1 MEATSNPS
9 PEDMSASFF
18 AQEERVLADIAG
30 GSGFNFKRGN
40 KWSINSETGDTTF
53 DPNFF
58 TEKGYTPSQA
68 LFGAM
73 HEIKCHL
80 VETAELIDTPEGAR
94 AYERLKQRIKSKERV
109 KIWEN
114 CRTDVKGNLAIL
126 GFAQSLSNDV
136 ETVYRE
142 KLWPETDF
150 TDKPKHLQL
159 MYAVLRSSM
168 VPTEDVTVDPT
179 VQETINRL
187 RNIKGKDGQVR
198 DVIAMTTD
206 PALDPLL
213 ALKLS
218 ERYIE
223 PEIEKLFKEDVEDKQ
238 KGKGEKDTG
247 DPQDQFSDD
256 YKDYDE
262 GNPQP
267 FDKEEIDKKIKAVK
281 KAQSEAS
288 RQAAGYEEEHGVS
301 KEDVAE
307 YYTEFR
313 RIEQY
318 IEPLREIFRKIM
330 EQRQIK
336 VRHLAALKEEGVMID
351 PGLVAQTYMD
361 VKAGIANPKTMKDFE
376 GILVDEKIP
385 TSFEVT
391 VVTDRTGSMQYGTK
405 IPEQRRTALLLLE
418 ALKEFS
424 DVAEEQGPLAPE
436 LTIKS
441 EILSFGDS
449 PNHTEVLKPLSHILS
464 ERDRIGVFKAL
475 GVCDSGTNNEEIM
488 FANLLTSI
496 QQEGQKDP
504 TYLEKIRTGKLRKFV
519 IVLTDGQVRNFGS
532 TRTQLQKLRDLGI
545 VIAGVG
551 ITNDGEDAIKTYAPD
566 GQVAREASDLPKTLQ
581 ELLAKYLDTLSV
593 EKTQT
598 DMQT

>member
-1 MEATSNPS
+1 MEADQKPGAEGAAFVS
-9 PEDMSASFF
+9 
-18 AQEERVLADIAG
+18 QEQRILSDIAG
-30 GSGFNFKRGN
+30 SSGFSFREGDC
-40 KWSINSETGDTTF
+40 WSINPDTGDTTY
-53 DPNFF
+53 DTKFF

-68 LFGAM
+68 LFGAL

-126 GFAQSLSNDV
+126 GFAPSLSNDV

-150 TDKPKHLQL
+150 TNKPKHLQL
-159 MYAVLRSSM
+159 MYAILRSSM
-168 VPTEDVTVDPT
+168 VPNEDAVVDPV
-179 VQETINRL
+179 VQEAIDRL
-187 RNIKGKDGQVR
+187 RNIKGKDGKVR

-206 PALDPLL
+206 PTLDPLL

-238 KGKGEKDTG
+238 KEKGEKDTG

-267 FDKEEIDKKIKAVK
+267 FNREEMDKKIKAVK

-301 KEDVAE
+301 KEDVSE
-307 YYTEFR
+307 YYDEYR
-313 RIEQY
+313 KVEKY
-318 IEPLREIFRKIM
+318 IEPLRKIFRKII

-336 VRHLAALKEEGVMID
+336 IRHLAALKEEGVMID

-361 VKAGIANPKTMKDFE
+361 VKAGITNPKTMKDFE

-424 DVAEEQGPLAPE
+424 DVSEEQGPLAPE

-449 PNHTEVLKPLSHILS
+449 PNHTEVLKPLSHTLS
-464 ERDRIGVFKAL
+464 ERDRIGVFKSL
-475 GVCDSGTNNEEIM
+475 GVCDSGTNNEEVM
-488 FANLLTSI
+488 FANLLNSI
-496 QQEGQKDP
+496 QQEGKKDP

-519 IVLTDGQVRNFGS
+519 IVLTDGQVGDFGS

-545 VIAGVG
+545 VVAGVG
-551 ITNDGEDAIKTYAPD
+551 ITNDGEDAVRTYAPD

-581 ELLAKYLDTLSV
+581 ELLAKYLDTLSIK
-593 EKTQT
+593 EKQA

>member
-1 MEATSNPS
+1 MEADQKPGAEGAAFVSQEQRILSN
-9 PEDMSASFF
+9 
-18 AQEERVLADIAG
+18 IAG
-30 GSGFNFKRGN
+30 SSGFSFREGDC
-40 KWSINSETGDTTF
+40 WSINPDTGDTTY
-53 DPNFF
+53 DTKFF

-68 LFGAM
+68 LFGAL

-80 VETAELIDTPEGAR
+80 VEIAELIDTPEGAR
-94 AYERLKQRIKSKERV
+94 AYEKLKQRIKSKERV

-126 GFAQSLSNDV
+126 GFAPSLSNDV

-142 KLWPETDF
+142 KLWPETNL

-159 MYAVLRSSM
+159 MYAILRSSM
-168 VPTEDVTVDPT
+168 VPSEDIIVDPV
-179 VQETINRL
+179 VQETIDKL
-187 RNIKGKDGQVR
+187 KNIKGKDGKVR
-198 DVIAMTTD
+198 DVIAMATD
-206 PALDPLL
+206 PTLDPFL

-238 KGKGEKDTG
+238 KEEGKKGTG

-262 GNPQP
+262 RHPEP
-267 FDKEEIDKKIKAVK
+267 FNKDEMGKQIKSVK

-288 RQAAGYEEEHGVS
+288 RQAAGYEEEHQVS
-301 KEDVAE
+301 KEEVSE
-307 YYTEFR
+307 YYNEYR
-313 RIEQY
+313 KIEQY
-318 IEPLREIFRKIM
+318 IEPLREIFRKII

-361 VKAGIANPKTMKDFE
+361 VKAGIANPKTIKDFE

-391 VVTDRTGSMQYGTK
+391 VVADRTGSMQYGTK
-405 IPEQRRTALLLLE
+405 IPEQRRTTLLLLE

-449 PNHTEVLKPLSHILS
+449 PNHTEVLKPLSHVLS

-475 GVCDSGTNNEEIM
+475 GICDSGTNNEEIM

-496 QQEGQKDP
+496 QQEGQKDT
-504 TYLEKIRTGKLRKFV
+504 TYLERIRIGKLRKFV
-519 IVLTDGQVRNFGS
+519 IILTDGQVGNFGA
-532 TRTQLQKLRDLGI
+532 TRTQLQKLRDMGI
-545 VIAGVG
+545 VVAGVG
-551 ITNDGEDAIKTYAPD
+551 ITNDGEDAVRTYAPD
-566 GQVAREASDLPKTLQ
+566 GKVAREASDLPKTLQ
-581 ELLAKYLDTLSV
+581 ELLTKYLDTLSIE
-593 EKTQT
+593 EKQA

>member
-1 MEATSNPS
+1 MAEAINQRSENG
-9 PEDMSASFF
+9 AAFI
-18 AQEERVLADIAG
+18 AQEQRILSDIAG
-30 GSGFNFKRGN
+30 SSGFNFREGN
-40 KWSINSETGDTTF
+40 CWSINPDTGDTTY
-53 DPNFF
+53 DTKFF

-68 LFGAM
+68 LFGAL

-109 KIWEN
+109 KILEN

-126 GFAQSLSNDV
+126 GFAPSLSSDV
-136 ETVYRE
+136 ETLYRE
-142 KLWPETDF
+142 KLWPETDL

-159 MYAVLRSSM
+159 MYAILRSSM
-168 VPTEDVTVDPT
+168 VPSEDVVVNPV
-179 VQETINRL
+179 VQETINKL
-187 RNIKGKDGQVR
+187 RNIKGKDGKVR
-198 DVIAMTTD
+198 DVIAMATD
-206 PALDPLL
+206 PTLDPLL

-223 PEIEKLFKEDVEDKQ
+223 PEIEKLFKEDVEDGKQ
-238 KGKGEKDTG
+238 GEGEKGTG

-262 GNPQP
+262 RHPEP
-267 FDKEEIDKKIKAVK
+267 FDKDDMDKQIKAAK

-301 KEDVAE
+301 KEEVAE
-307 YYTEFR
+307 YYNEYR
-313 RIEQY
+313 KVEQY
-318 IEPLREIFRKIM
+318 IEPLREIFRKII

-361 VKAGIANPKTMKDFE
+361 VKAGITDPKTMKDFE

-391 VVTDRTGSMQYGTK
+391 VVADRTGSMQYGTK

-424 DVAEEQGPLAPE
+424 DVAEEQEPLAPE

-441 EILSFGDS
+441 EILSFGDH
-449 PNHTEVLKPLSHILS
+449 PNHTEVLKPLSHVLS
-464 ERDRIGVFKAL
+464 ERGRMGVFKAL
-475 GVCDSGTNNEEIM
+475 GVCDSNNNNEEIM

-496 QQEGQKDP
+496 QREGQNDP
-504 TYLEKIRTGKLRKFV
+504 TYLERIRTGKLKKFV
-519 IVLTDGQVRNFGS
+519 IVLTDGQVANFSATRNK
-532 TRTQLQKLRDLGI
+532 LQELRDLGI
-545 VIAGVG
+545 VVAGVG
-551 ITNDGEDAIKTYAPD
+551 ITNDGEDAVKTYAPD

-581 ELLAKYLDTLSV
+581 ELLAKYLDTLSI
-593 EKTQT
+593 EQKQP
-598 DMQT
+598 DMQTA